1 MWITRPA
8 VSCSLHPA
16 SKPQSK
22 IMSGILTRSE
32 DVRLTGA
39 HSSKAARAL
48 HRAAFDTNCRTGSG
62 SIHRHNNEC
71 RRVLFHAPRERQ
83 LVRGLGVVRTW
94 SAPSSMMR
102 RRRRSRPPR
111 RPSARGAKSAHTA
124 SDDPLKMSDKPPR
137 QRTHSMRSAGYAPP
151 GLKTA

>member
-1 MWITRPA
+1 MWITRRA

-83 LVRGLGVVRTW
+83 LVRGLGVRQDLECAIINDATPKKI
-94 SAPSSMMR
+94 A
-102 RRRRSRPPR
+102 
-111 RPSARGAKSAHTA
+111 AAKVTVSKGSQVCTY
-124 SDDPLKMSDKPPR
+124 SI
-137 QRTHSMRSAGYAPP
+137 
-151 GLKTA
+151 